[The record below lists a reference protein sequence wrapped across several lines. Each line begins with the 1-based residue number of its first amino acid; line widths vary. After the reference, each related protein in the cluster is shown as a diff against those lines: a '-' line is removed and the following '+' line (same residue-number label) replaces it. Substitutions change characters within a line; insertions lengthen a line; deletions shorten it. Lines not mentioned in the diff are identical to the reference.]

1 MAKLVKGGVTLR
13 DQINARFPK
22 RDKAS
27 DGWIGD
33 AAHQARESDHNPDA
47 AGWVHAIDIDKDLG
61 AKGDAKKLADQIVDY
76 AASKKKGAK
85 RVKYVVFQDQIA
97 SATYPAT
104 KWQWRGSGYGHY
116 DHIHVS
122 FTNGTELDGSDWP
135 LPILKPPKAVED
147 E

>member
-13 DQINARFPK
+13 DQVNKRFPK
-22 RDKAS
+22 RKKDS

-33 AAHQARESDHNPDA
+33 ANHKSRESDHNEDPA
-47 AGWVHAIDIDKDLG
+47 TGYVHAIDIDKDLG

-85 RVKYVVFQDQIA
+85 RVKYVVFNDQIA
-97 SATYPAT
+97 SATYPET

-122 FTNGTELDGSDWP
+122 FTAAAEEDGSDWP
-135 LPILKPPKAVED
+135 LPIFTVATE
-147 E
+147 

>member
-33 AAHQARESDHNPDA
+33 AAHQARESDHNPDS

-61 AKGDAKKLADQIVDY
+61 AKGDAKKLADQIVEY

-85 RVKYVVFQDQIA
+85 RVKYVVFNDQIA
-97 SATYPAT
+97 SATYPET

-116 DHIHVS
+116 DHILVS
-122 FTNGTELDGSDWP
+122 FTDGTELDGSDWP
-135 LPILKPPKAVED
+135 LPILKPPKTVED

>member
-13 DQINARFPK
+13 DQVNKRFPK
-22 RDKAS
+22 RKKDS

-33 AAHQARESDHNPDA
+33 AAHQDRESDHNPDA
-47 AGWVHAIDIDKDLG
+47 NGWVHAIDIDRDLG

-76 AASKKKGAK
+76 AASKKKGGK
-85 RVKYVVFQDQIA
+85 RVKYVVFYDQFA
-97 SATYPAT
+97 SATDPVS

-122 FTNGTELDGSDWP
+122 FTAAAEEDGSEWP
-135 LPILKPPKAVED
+135 LPIFTVAT
-147 E
+147 

>member
-13 DQINARFPK
+13 DQVNKRFPK
-22 RDKAS
+22 RKKDS

-33 AAHQARESDHNPDA
+33 AQHAARGDQSDHNPDPKT
-47 AGWVHAIDIDKDLG
+47 GYVHAIDIDKDLG

-97 SATYPAT
+97 SATYPET
-104 KWQWRGSGYGHY
+104 KWQWRGSGYGHW

-122 FTNGTELDGSDWP
+122 FTAAAEEDGSDWP
-135 LPILKPPKAVED
+135 LPIFTVAT
-147 E
+147 

>member
-13 DQINARFPK
+13 DQVNKRFPK
-22 RDKAS
+22 RKKDS

-33 AAHQARESDHNPDA
+33 AQHAARGDQSDHNPDPKT
-47 AGWVHAIDIDKDLG
+47 GYVHAIDIDKDLG

-97 SATYPAT
+97 SATYPET

-122 FTNGTELDGSDWP
+122 FTAAAEEDGSDWP
-135 LPILKPPKAVED
+135 LPIFTVAT
-147 E
+147 

>member
-13 DQINARFPK
+13 DQVNKRFPK

-33 AAHQARESDHNPDA
+33 ADHQSRESDHNADPA
-47 AGWVHAIDIDKDLG
+47 TGYVHAIDIDKDLG

-85 RVKYVVFQDQIA
+85 RVKYVVFNDQIA
-97 SATYPAT
+97 SGTYPET
-104 KWQWRGSGYGHY
+104 KWQWRGSGYGHW

-122 FTNGTELDGSDWP
+122 FTAAAEEDGTEWP
-135 LPILKPPKAVED
+135 LPIFTVAT
-147 E
+147 

>member
-13 DQINARFPK
+13 DQVNKRFPK

-33 AAHQARESDHNPDA
+33 AAHQNNPNSQHNPDA
-47 AGWVHAIDIDKDLG
+47 NGWVKAIDIDKDLG

-76 AASKKKGAK
+76 AASKKKGGK
-85 RVKYVVFQDQIA
+85 RVLYVVFNDQIA
-97 SATYPAT
+97 SATYPET

-122 FTNGTELDGSDWP
+122 FTAAAEDDGSDWP
-135 LPILKPPKAVED
+135 LPIFTVAT
-147 E
+147 

>member
-13 DQINARFPK
+13 DQVNKRFPK

-33 AAHQARESDHNPDA
+33 AQHAARGDQSDHNPDA
-47 AGWVHAIDIDKDLG
+47 NGWVHAIDIDKDLG

-85 RVKYVVFQDQIA
+85 RVKYVVFNDQIA
-97 SATYPAT
+97 SATYPET
-104 KWQWRGSGYGHY
+104 KWQWRGSGYGHW

-122 FTNGTELDGSDWP
+122 FTAAAEEDGSDWP
-135 LPILKPPKAVED
+135 LPIFTVAT
-147 E
+147 